1 MSNQELNSLD
11 DFQRFVSN
19 TIRPWSRERRIALAA
34 ATTERWLPVCESFSE
49 EEEWGDPSV
58 FQRAVEAIWNCALGK
73 NLSAKDHRLHKKH
86 VEENTPHID
95 DFDAEEVIATSG
107 MIYYALNCCV
117 SDDNTDDVVM
127 AMVSGLEAV
136 APGIYSDADEVASEV
151 LESPEF
157 HNFMKK
163 ELKPLVDNLPPP
175 DEQEMDT
182 YLQKFMSLPAVTDE
196 GVGPLPPDVWESP
209 QVRKVM
215 EKSVKLQK
223 RIGDIFPII
232 AQKIEALRQTFETP
246 ETKQEAEQGARE
258 IWQLPQVQ
266 DELKKQLEL
275 LKLIGDMAQIDQQQ
289 IKALRG
295 KLGSSQFV
303 GIEAPRPDPR
313 MTNEAVFEQYRRL
326 IESDLKNQYYWEKD
340 EPYLNAVKT
349 GGMLMTQY
357 FGEWASR
364 YSRRKSALDNPMN
377 DLVGRKA
384 LLTRYSK
391 NDAAVQG
398 DPGWD
403 QETRSSFEI
412 FYPNLQHM
420 ENGFDAKTP
429 DEIHSYGPSLRH
441 LCTER
446 RLAGDS
452 DQEVWD
458 NILQWARHRPPMW
471 EEEDRRKKKK
481 LAYTTPE
488 LGDRLTREVSWR
500 DTDDVNYPWVT
511 EVAGETW
518 RVRLNDFPDE
528 VMYTLIINDAVT
540 GSFHDWPECW
550 QR

>member
-1 MSNQELNSLD
+1 
-11 DFQRFVSN
+11 
-19 TIRPWSRERRIALAA
+19 
-34 ATTERWLPVCESFSE
+34 
-49 EEEWGDPSV
+49 
-58 FQRAVEAIWNCALGK
+58 
-73 NLSAKDHRLHKKH
+73 
-86 VEENTPHID
+86 
-95 DFDAEEVIATSG
+95 
-107 MIYYALNCCV
+107 
-117 SDDNTDDVVM
+117 
-127 AMVSGLEAV
+127 
-136 APGIYSDADEVASEV
+136 
-151 LESPEF
+151 
-157 HNFMKK
+157 
-163 ELKPLVDNLPPP
+163 
-175 DEQEMDT
+175 
-182 YLQKFMSLPAVTDE
+182 
-196 GVGPLPPDVWESP
+196 
-209 QVRKVM
+209 
-215 EKSVKLQK
+215 
-223 RIGDIFPII
+223 
-232 AQKIEALRQTFETP
+232 
-246 ETKQEAEQGARE
+246 
-258 IWQLPQVQ
+258 
-266 DELKKQLEL
+266 
-275 LKLIGDMAQIDQQQ
+275 
-289 IKALRG
+289 
-295 KLGSSQFV
+295 
-303 GIEAPRPDPR
+303 
-313 MTNEAVFEQYRRL
+313 
-326 IESDLKNQYYWEKD
+326 
-340 EPYLNAVKT
+340 
-349 GGMLMTQY
+349 
-357 FGEWASR
+357 
-364 YSRRKSALDNPMN
+364 MN